1 VQQAKT
7 FLLHASSVNAIKK
20 ILVLGGYG
28 VFGSLFSRLLVTED
42 NCKVII
48 AERNATA
55 AQHCIQRLEQGV
67 TTSQVT
73 AAIFDVNSQSP
84 QQVSLL
90 KPDVVV
96 HTCGPLRMGNSILE
110 RYRNQRTRSNSRLA
124 FAKSD
129 AWGGVVGRMW
139 FTEAAQD
146 RRYAVANTRFSC
158 VGPSS
163 ARARLTV
170 FYRVVMSAFGQSGH
184 LTSYALLTEI

>member
-1 VQQAKT
+1 MQQAKT
-7 FLLHASSVNAIKK
+7 FSLHASSVNAIKT

-28 VFGSLFSRLLVTED
+28 VFGSLFSRSLVTED

-48 AERNATA
+48 AERKATT

-84 QQVSLL
+84 QQLSLL

-96 HTCGPLRMGNSILE
+96 HTCGPLRIGNSILE

-124 FAKSD
+124 LAKSD
-129 AWGGVVGRMW
+129 AWGAWRVECGLPRQLKTDVMLLR
-139 FTEAAQD
+139 
-146 RRYAVANTRFSC
+146 TR
-158 VGPSS
+158 
-163 ARARLTV
+163 V
-170 FYRVVMSAFGQSGH
+170 FPALGH
-184 LTSYALLTEI
+184 RQHERD